1 MDSIFISIASCKELF
16 LIQTIK
22 SAMLNASNPD
32 NIYFGICNMVVDD
45 KDFLTDEVFKLENI
59 NLIEIKHISPLGTGI
74 GRMLASLMHDRE
86 HKYFLQVDAHTI
98 FVKGWDT
105 ILKNQY
111 EELLNIYEK
120 PIISCATKQWDHNDQ
135 GDFFLFENPKDF
147 INIDNLVVQTTN
159 PTLKWSA
166 SDGMSPAESDSE
178 CPGVVV
184 SIHADWNEGENFK
197 EHGLI
202 HAAFVFFKF
211 SFLNELISDPLDP
224 WHGDQTNISFRAGT
238 RGYRMFT
245 VKDAVL
251 FSKDKCNIDGTLR
264 YESDWRTSPKLS
276 KVWNYHVDKSNIRVN
291 KFLSG
296 EELGFWGAPSKKSIN
311 DYNLFLSSNN

>member
-1 MDSIFISIASCKELF
+1 MESIFISIASCKELF
-16 LIQTIK
+16 LVQTIK
-22 SAMLNASNPD
+22 TALKNASDPGS
-32 NIYFGICNMVVDD
+32 IYFGICNMVVNDE
-45 KDFLTDEVFKLENI
+45 DFLTDPIFRLENI
-59 NLIEIKHISPLGTGI
+59 NVIETKHVSPLGTGI
-74 GRMLASLMHDRE
+74 GRMLSSLMHDRD

-98 FVKGWDT
+98 FVKGWDV
-105 ILKNQY
+105 ILKKQY
-111 EELLNIYEK
+111 EELLSICEK

-147 INIDNLVVQTTN
+147 IDIENLVVQTTN
-159 PTLKWSA
+159 PTLKWSTP
-166 SDGMSPAESDSE
+166 DGMKPALLNLDA
-178 CPGVVV
+178 PGVVV
-184 SIHADWNEGENFK
+184 STHADWDEGENFK

-245 VKDAVL
+245 VKDATV

-264 YESDWRTSPKLS
+264 YEGDWRTAPKLS
-276 KVWNYHVDKSNIRVN
+276 RVWEYHINKSNVRLN

-296 EELGFWGAPSKKSIN
+296 EEIGFWGAPNQKSID
-311 DYNLFLSSNN
+311 DYKLFLSSKN